1 MLKYPSSPKMMS
13 MTTKIE
19 TINFALTLR
28 PIRWNQ
34 RGWDTRASSNG
45 PEEPLDL
52 SVSSIC
58 GHREFF
64 ESRFAECRDMRLLLG
79 EDGQVSCHRAKNGKP
94 ERNEHRGDRHFRPL
108 GGIAGAGRAFD
119 SGDGDVQTIGYKTEQ
134 RQHRCQIQSLRA
146 LANLR
151 HQQHAERYQDR
162 EEDFQQEEPLRVAR
176 YEHQPKDAAMIQVL
190 ELQDAVEC
198 QHHHQH
204 ASQVLQDGQFQ
215 FTAEV
220 LRTH

>member
-94 ERNEHRGDRHFRPL
+94 ERHEHRGDRHFRPL

-119 SGDGDVQTIGYKTEQ
+119 SGDGDVQTISHKAEQ
-134 RQHRCQIQSLRA
+134 REHGRQIQSLRA
-146 LANLR
+146 FANLR
-151 HQQHAERYQDR
+151 HQQHAQRYQDR

-176 YEHQPKDAAMIQVL
+176 HQDQLQHATMVEVL
-190 ELQDAVEC
+190 ELQNAVQSE
-198 QHHHQH
+198 
-204 ASQVLQDGQFQ
+204 
-215 FTAEV
+215 
-220 LRTH
+220 